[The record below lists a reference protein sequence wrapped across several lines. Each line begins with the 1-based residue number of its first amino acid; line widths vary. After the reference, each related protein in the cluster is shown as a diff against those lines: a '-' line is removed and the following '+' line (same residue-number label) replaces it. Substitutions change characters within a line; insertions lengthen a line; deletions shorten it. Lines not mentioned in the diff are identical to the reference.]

1 MCSALNLDK
10 SWSGISH
17 ALGMWPSVQR
27 VRSTCL
33 ADQQCSTMFNKVCNV
48 QTVKV
53 LYSVQC
59 PCKSCLGH
67 SSNVRPNGQ
76 GTQYSHTAH
85 TNSPPMCCCVLSAIC
100 CEAPG
105 GRRAC
110 RLAHIVQLCDEVN
123 ADLMTGHGAHAFNQ
137 TYQAPE
143 TPSGRW
149 SSMIHLTHKKLSTW
163 STISNFWKKK
173 F

>member
-1 MCSALNLDK
+1 M
-10 SWSGISH
+10 
-17 ALGMWPSVQR
+17 QR

-48 QTVKV
+48 PTVKV

-85 TNSPPMCCCVLSAIC
+85 TNSPPMCCCVSSAIC
-100 CEAPG
+100 CESQG
-105 GRRAC
+105 G

-137 TYQAPE
+137 TYQPPRRHPVLI
-143 TPSGRW
+143 PSACSVSNAHSPPTSLRGV
-149 SSMIHLTHKKLSTW
+149 LEFKL
-163 STISNFWKKK
+163 K